1 MVISYNLTDQESIER
16 LKEIGRDLPDHR
28 NWLIMRPYS
37 KIAEGEIAIAA
48 WGWLDRFE
56 GVDETRIKA
65 FYDAHVDSSLESIPC
80 VVP

>member
-1 MVISYNLTDQESIER
+1 
-16 LKEIGRDLPDHR
+16 
-28 NWLIMRPYS
+28 MRPYS